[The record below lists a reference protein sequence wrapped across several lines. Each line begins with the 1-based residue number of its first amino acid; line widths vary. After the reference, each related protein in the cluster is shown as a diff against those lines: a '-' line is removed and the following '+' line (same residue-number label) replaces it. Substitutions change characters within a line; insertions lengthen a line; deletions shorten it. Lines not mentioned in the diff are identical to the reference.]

1 MDCKNSSVVADCELR
16 KKTSKEKKRPKK
28 FLDTQTLVSLI
39 FQFHNIRELETNK
52 YAYAQYL
59 HTEAELHEGR

>member
-28 FLDTQTLVSLI
+28 LFDTQTLVSLI
-39 FQFHNIRELETNK
+39 FQFHNIRELES
-52 YAYAQYL
+52 Y
-59 HTEAELHEGR
+59 